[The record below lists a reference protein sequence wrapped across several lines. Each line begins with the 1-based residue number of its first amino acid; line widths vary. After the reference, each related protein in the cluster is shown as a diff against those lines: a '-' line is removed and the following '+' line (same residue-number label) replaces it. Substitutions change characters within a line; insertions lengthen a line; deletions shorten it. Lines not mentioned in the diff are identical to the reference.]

1 MIIGFSGP
9 KGCGKDLAYQIIK
22 EQFPDKKIEKIAFA
36 DPIKQFLCSLLNI
49 DLETYDRLKRV
60 QSLSLVDQDCNETLT
75 TIPGRQ
81 LVREIGMMMRNYD
94 DQQFNRYVYQQV
106 ASNPDTVY
114 VCTDVR
120 FENEV
125 ELIQD
130 ICGGTIVLIERDG
143 YNYDNH
149 VTEQQISRFDY
160 KIKNTTLEQYQ
171 KDIRAIFESVTAY
184 HWVMQGDNPEIQNEF
199 KLTSY

>member
-49 DLETYDRLKRV
+49 DIDTYDKLKRV
-60 QSLSLVDQDCNETLT
+60 QKLSLVDQDTNQTLT

-81 LVREIGMMMRNYD
+81 LVREIGMMMRDYD
-94 DQQFNRYVYQQV
+94 EEQFNRYVYQQV
-106 ASNPDTVY
+106 ASNPDTIY

-125 ELIQD
+125 NLIMD
-130 ICGGTIVLIERDG
+130 ICNGTIVLIEREG

-149 VTEQQISRFDY
+149 VTEQKISRYTY
-160 KIKNTTLEQYQ
+160 KIKNDTLEQYRHDVCEVF
-171 KDIRAIFESVTAY
+171 KAVTAH
-184 HWVMQGDNPEIQNEF
+184 HWVLYGDDAKIEDQF

>member
-49 DLETYDRLKRV
+49 DINTYDKLKRV

-75 TIPGRQ
+75 IIPGRQ

-171 KDIRAIFESVTAY
+171 KDVRAIFESVTAH